1 MSNWQ
6 PLYNP
11 RLQRACATL
20 PGKIFKEERWYADR
34 GTEQQLILEDSLQF
48 GNPSGQTFLSFNLFR
63 PESRPGYF
71 YFIPLLALEQPGLL
85 FQREHFF
92 ENEGFFFY
100 DGIATP
106 EYIHLIEDLLARG
119 GVFNALRGKFYFKPL
134 GGFFEPGFAVHGRS
148 SNSLLFVTHQYLIK
162 NYRRLYPG
170 ANPELTLYLA
180 LTKLQSDEVPAI
192 LGSIVYQASQEYTLG
207 IVQQFIA
214 NQGSGWEVWGELLA
228 QSDANTEEILFR
240 QAYRLGTVMAGLHRK
255 LAQIARAEQRIQPLT
270 LEGLRHRFHAFFDGL
285 SQYSE
290 ILKSHHGRVIATLR
304 QFMAEFSESDLG
316 QQFRIHGDLHLEQVL
331 KTEPGWKV
339 IDFEG
344 EPLKSIV
351 ERENYDSPL
360 KDLASMLRS
369 ISYRVYTIS
378 QEPSWVATNE
388 NLLVSGLVNG
398 YLETCQEL
406 GIDFLPCSESFAK
419 LLLFF
424 QVERVVYE
432 CDYEMKYRPD
442 WLDVPLQGLLALVG
456 QMETMMKRE
465 VCP

>member
-20 PGKIFKEERWYADR
+20 PGKFFKEERWYADR

-48 GNPSGQTFLSFNLFR
+48 GNSSGQTFLSFNLFR

-85 FQREHFF
+85 FQREHLF

-106 EYIHLIEDLLARG
+106 EYIRLIEDLLANG
-119 GVFNALRGKFYFKPL
+119 GVFNALRGKFYFNPL
-134 GGFFEPGFAVHGRS
+134 GGFFDPGFTVHGRS
-148 SNSLLFVTHQYLIK
+148 SNSLLLVTHQYLIK
-162 NYRRLYPG
+162 NYRRIYPG
-170 ANPELTLYLA
+170 VNPELTLYLA

-192 LGSIVYQASQEYTLG
+192 LGSIVYRASQEYTLG

-228 QSDANTEEILFR
+228 QNEPDTEILFR
-240 QAYRLGTVMAGLHRK
+240 QAYRLGAVMAGLHRK
-255 LAQIARAEQRIQPLT
+255 LYQIARSEGRIQPLT
-270 LEGLRHRFHAFFDGL
+270 PEDLRRRFQPFFDGVV
-285 SQYSE
+285 QYSE
-290 ILKSHHGRVIATLR
+290 IFQSHHERVIATMR
-304 QFMAEFSESDLG
+304 QFMAEFGAADLG

-378 QEPSWVATNE
+378 QEPGWVATHE
-388 NLLVSGLVNG
+388 HLLVSGLVNG
-398 YLETCQEL
+398 YFETCQEF
-406 GIDFLPCSESFAK
+406 GAAFLPRSDSFAK

-432 CDYEMKYRPD
+432 CDYERKYRPD
-442 WLDVPLQGLLALVG
+442 WLDVPLQGMLALIG
-456 QMETMMKRE
+456 QMETMMKRG